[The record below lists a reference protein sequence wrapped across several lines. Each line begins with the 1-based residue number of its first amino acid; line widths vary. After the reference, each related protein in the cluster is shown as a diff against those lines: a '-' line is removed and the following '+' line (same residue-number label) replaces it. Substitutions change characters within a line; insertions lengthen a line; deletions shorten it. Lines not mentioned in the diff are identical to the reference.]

1 MAHRSYSL
9 PRPSLLS
16 TVCQLLDSA
25 SAYLNFADSN
35 PEPDGYCSVGMSLHG
50 SWGQSL
56 APMRREKMER
66 PSWLLTFL
74 WPQRTQPSS
83 YLLPSFDSPTRTLAC
98 GIPTYTA
105 CPIPPPSRRL
115 LKEGYPQPTSVPSV
129 VLCPQPGELHVTHFL
144 YSEKYS
150 HPLNP
155 QSQG

>member
-1 MAHRSYSL
+1 MAHRSHSL
-9 PRPSLLS
+9 PHPSLLS

-56 APMRREKMER
+56 APMRRGKMER

-83 YLLPSFDSPTRTLAC
+83 YFHHLTLQPGPLPVAFQPTLLV
-98 GIPTYTA
+98 
-105 CPIPPPSRRL
+105 PIPPPSRRL
-115 LKEGYPQPTSVPSV
+115 LKEGCPQPTSVPSV
-129 VLCPQPGELHVTHFL
+129 VLCPQLGELHVTHFL